1 VSAILEQLG
10 IDSTFFAELAIFFVV
25 FSVLSRFYFQPFLQL
40 FEARHKK
47 TVQDRDA
54 AEKMMLEAQQKLE
67 EYKQR
72 LSTER
77 ASAKKHYDSILEQ
90 AKKEEAEILAR
101 AREEA
106 KKVTQEAVESIS
118 AQQEKLKA
126 QLQGDVESLAQ
137 TISEKL
143 LSRKA

>member
-10 IDSTFFAELAIFFVV
+10 IDSTFFAELVIFFVV
-25 FSVLSRFYFQPFLQL
+25 FTILSRFYFRPFLQL

-47 TVQDRDA
+47 TVQDREA
-54 AEKMMLEAQQKLE
+54 AEKMMIDAQQKLE

-72 LSTER
+72 LSLER
-77 ASAKKHYDSILEQ
+77 ANAKKHYDSILEQ
-90 AKKEEAEILAR
+90 AKKDEAEIMAR

-106 KKVTQEAVESIS
+106 KKVTQEAADSVA
-118 AQQEKLKA
+118 AQREKLKA
-126 QLQGDVESLAQ
+126 QLQSDVESLAQ

-143 LSRKA
+143 LSRKV

>member
-10 IDSTFFAELAIFFVV
+10 IDSTFFAELVIFFIV
-25 FSVLSRFYFQPFLQL
+25 FTILSRFYFRPFLQL

-47 TVQDRDA
+47 TVQDREA
-54 AEKMMLEAQQKLE
+54 AEKMMIDAQQKLE

-72 LSTER
+72 LSIER
-77 ASAKKHYDSILEQ
+77 ANAKKHYDTILEQ
-90 AKKEEAEILAR
+90 AKKEEADIMAR

-106 KKVTQEAVESIS
+106 KKVTQEAADSVA
-118 AQQEKLKA
+118 AQREKLKA
-126 QLQGDVESLAQ
+126 QLQSDVESLAQ

-143 LSRKA
+143 LSRKV

>member
-1 VSAILEQLG
+1 MSAILEQLG
-10 IDSTFFAELAIFFVV
+10 IDSTFFAELVIFFVV
-25 FSVLSRFYFQPFLQL
+25 FTILSRFYFRPFLQL

-47 TVQDRDA
+47 TVQDREA
-54 AEKMMLEAQQKLE
+54 AEKMMIDAQQKLE

-72 LSTER
+72 LSVER
-77 ASAKKHYDSILEQ
+77 ASAKKHYDTILEQ
-90 AKKEEAEILAR
+90 AKKEEAEIMAR

-106 KKVTQEAVESIS
+106 KKVTQEAADSVS
-118 AQQEKLKA
+118 AQREKLKA

-143 LSRKA
+143 LSRKV

>member
-1 VSAILEQLG
+1 MSAILEQLG
-10 IDSTFFAELAIFFVV
+10 IDSTFFAELVIFFVV
-25 FSVLSRFYFQPFLQL
+25 FGVLSRFYFKPFLAL

-47 TVQDRDA
+47 TVQDREA
-54 AEKMMLEAQQKLE
+54 AEKMMIDAQQKLE

-72 LSTER
+72 LSAER
-77 ASAKKHYDSILEQ
+77 AAAKKHYDTILEQ

-106 KKVTQEAVESIS
+106 KKVTQEAADSVS
-118 AQQEKLKA
+118 AQREKLKA
-126 QLQGDVESLAQ
+126 QLQSDVESLAQ

-143 LSRKA
+143 LSRKV